1 MSKKRI
7 KKLSKDE
14 IEENYEEYY
23 YSDEIEIYLDYLDD
37 YYGLVYV
44 WDFIDLD
51 NLPEDV
57 SFDLDGW

>member
-23 YSDEIEIYLDYLDD
+23 YSDSDEIYVDYLDD
-37 YYGLVYV
+37 YYNIVYV
-44 WDFIDLD
+44 WNFIDLD
-51 NLPEDV
+51 NPPEGV
-57 SFDLDGW
+57 SFDLYD

>member
-23 YSDEIEIYLDYLDD
+23 YSDEIEIYVDYLDD
-37 YYGLVYV
+37 YYNIVYV

-51 NLPEDV
+51 NLPEGV
-57 SFDLDGW
+57 SFN

>member
-23 YSDEIEIYLDYLDD
+23 YSDEIEIYADYLDD
-37 YYGLVYV
+37 YYNIVYV

-51 NLPEDV
+51 NLPEGV
-57 SFDLDGW
+57 SFN

>member
-7 KKLSKDE
+7 KKLSRDE

-23 YSDEIEIYLDYLDD
+23 YSDEFEIYVDYLDD

-44 WDFIDLD
+44 WNFIDID
-51 NLPEDV
+51 NPPEGV
-57 SFDLDGW
+57 SFDLDD